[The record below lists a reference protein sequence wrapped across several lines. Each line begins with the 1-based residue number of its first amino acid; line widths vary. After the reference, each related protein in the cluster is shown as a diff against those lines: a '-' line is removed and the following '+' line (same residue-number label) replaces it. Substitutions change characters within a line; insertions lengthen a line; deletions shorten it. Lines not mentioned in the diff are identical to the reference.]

1 MPNDHLLQKLEREEI
16 FAHIL
21 NKALNNQMV
30 EPGTVLI
37 DGTPWITKDLG
48 GQLYPHP
55 SLYTIQR
62 QER

>member
-1 MPNDHLLQKLEREEI
+1 MPNDHLLQKIEREEI

-48 GQLYPHP
+48 GQL
-55 SLYTIQR
+55 
-62 QER
+62 